1 MKKEELM
8 QYFGPKLIDAILQVF
23 LEELN
28 IVRTRQGMAEKT
40 EVEIINKISKM
51 LDKDDEKHIKD
62 YEWMNSEKPKWVK
75 KGVQNGDN

>member
-40 EVEIINKISKM
+40 EVEIINKLEKRFNP
-51 LDKDDEKHIKD
+51 LDNKHIKD
-62 YEWMNSEKPKWVK
+62 YNWIRESMPDWVVEKNKEEL
-75 KGVQNGDN
+75 